1 MKHARPNLKVHNPS
15 EWHNGLTK
23 LCSMDIEQSDYIDPH
38 LQAAFLVAEKITQ
51 LKAKEVLCS
60 YLKIQFPKEQ
70 SLMQRMIFF
79 DLIICHPQNKC

>member
-15 EWHNGLTK
+15 ESHKASTK
-23 LCSMDIEQSDYIDPH
+23 LCSMSMEQSDYIDPH

-70 SLMQRMIFF
+70 SLMQQMIFST
-79 DLIICHPQNKC
+79 LLYV